1 MSEPPKFVIRLT
13 HDEDD
18 CDAWDVLQ
26 RCAGGANYYVTMWTV
41 DSLPGAEQL
50 IAELEAEG

>member
-1 MSEPPKFVIRLT
+1 MSELPKFVIRLT

-50 IAELEAEG
+50 IAELEAEE